1 MQKKR
6 RSIWVA
12 ATSIIAL
19 LLLNIAAGS
28 TPAATPVQNG
38 LGTLVA
44 NVQHDPI
51 VIVGDANFSDTAQ
64 AEGWTGDGSST
75 TPYIIE
81 NLDFV
86 LDPSHMASINISHTR
101 SHFII
106 RGCDLV
112 GPSATL
118 SYGIFLENVTN
129 GQIINNDIH
138 AYEDAVRILDKSMNI
153 LLSGNNCSDNLF
165 GIRVF
170 DSSSVTVID
179 NISNNN
185 LDYGIYLRDSNSSTV
200 TNNTCN
206 GNLYGIFLYNTNFST
221 VSDNTCNN
229 NTNSGMYIFS
239 STSVVVEG
247 NTCNYNREGIYVQQ
261 LGSNN
266 VTDNTSN
273 ENTAQGFVLHGSDS
287 NIVANNTSNSNREG
301 ISIHTGAD
309 NNDVVWNV
317 FANNTLASAFDSA
330 TGNTFDYNY
339 WSDYTG
345 TDANLD
351 GIGDTAY
358 TLSVNSDSNPLMYSP
373 FPPEWEHAPTDQV
386 IELGTVFMYPLEL
399 VITPITAPYDLW
411 VNDTPNFAIDI
422 GETLISTSA
431 LPVGTYPLLIGATN
445 IYGAVTEGVL
455 TLTIEDTTPPLL
467 TSEED
472 ITYTFGETDHELQ
485 WSMSDLSGV
494 AYTLLRNGTQVTY
507 DDIFRPFVHLS
518 IIIEE
523 FGPGVYNYTMVA
535 VDPYDNV
542 ATDEVMVTVLPI
554 PLMEALLPW
563 LVVGAS
569 GVVVVVVV
577 VFLIRRR
584 KAG

>member
-1 MQKKR
+1 MPRKHR
-6 RSIWVA
+6 LCWVA
-12 ATSIIAL
+12 VSLTIAV
-19 LLLNIAAGS
+19 LLLNVATGV
-28 TPAATPVQNG
+28 TPAITPDSEG
-38 LGTLVA
+38 LGTQIA
-44 NVQHDPI
+44 NAQHDPI
-51 VIVGDANFSDTAQ
+51 VINGDANFSDTAR
-64 AEGWTGDGSST
+64 AEGWPGDGSSS

-86 LDPSHMASINISHTR
+86 LGPTPMSSINISHTR
-101 SHFII
+101 SHFVI
-106 RGCDLV
+106 RGCNLV

-129 GQIINNDIH
+129 GQIVNNDIA
-138 AYEDAVRILDKSMNI
+138 AYEDAIRILGKSMNI
-153 LLSGNNCSDNLF
+153 FVSGNNCSNNLF
-165 GIRVF
+165 GIRIF
-170 DSSSVTVID
+170 DSSSVTVTD
-179 NISNNN
+179 NISNDSFN
-185 LDYGIYLRDSNSSTV
+185 YGIYLRDSNSSTV

-221 VSDNTCNN
+221 VTDNTCNN

-239 STSVVVEG
+239 STSVVVED
-247 NTCNYNREGIYVQQ
+247 NTCNFNREGIYVQQ

-301 ISIHTGAD
+301 ISLHTGAD
-309 NNDVVWNV
+309 NNGVVWNV

-345 TDANLD
+345 ADADQD

-358 TLSVNSDSNPLMYSP
+358 ILSVNSDSNPLMYSP
-373 FPPEWEHAPTDQV
+373 FSPEWEHAPTDQV
-386 IELGTVFMYPLEL
+386 IEFGTVFMYALEF
-399 VITPITAPYDLW
+399 VTTPITAPFDLW
-411 VNDTPNFAIDI
+411 VSDTPNFVIDF
-422 GETLISTSA
+422 ETLMSTSA
-431 LPVGTYPLLIGATN
+431 LPVGTYPLQIGATN
-445 IYGAVTEGVL
+445 IYGAVTEGTL

-467 TSEED
+467 TSPED
-472 ITYTFGETDHELQ
+472 IVYTFGETEHQLQ
-485 WSMSDLSGV
+485 WIMSDLSGV
-494 AYTLLRNGTQVTY
+494 SYRLLRNGTQVTY
-507 DDIFRPFVHLS
+507 DDMFRPFISFTIV
-518 IIIEE
+518 IEE
-523 FGPGVYNYTMVA
+523 LGPGVYNYTIVA
-535 VDPYDNV
+535 VDPWNNV
-542 ATDEVMVTVLPI
+542 ATDEVIVTILPI
-554 PLMEALLPW
+554 PFMGPLFLL

-569 GVVVVVVV
+569 GVVVIVVV